1 MNLSSHYAYIFQ
13 SRPEDVV
20 LRVLKSTEGCI
31 RLVNLIIIKRLK
43 GDVTFTEAMFLECS
57 QELTDIALRI
67 ADSAHFNNA
76 GVQSSDASVIY
87 NIQCL
92 KAMLVKAEDEANC
105 TGLVYS
111 ILNKESRKVFFSAPI
126 SNGLEMS
133 LKMAERLLDNLE
145 SKKWTLET
153 LKAKFPEECKAALN
167 LEESCPDIEAGY
179 QDVIKAFEV

>member
-1 MNLSSHYAYIFQ
+1 L
-13 SRPEDVV
+13 RPRETLEEDCKLVYMIY
-20 LRVLKSTEGCI
+20 ST
-31 RLVNLIIIKRLK
+31 RLEYN
-43 GDVTFTEAMFLECS
+43 VTITGFMLLECRL
-57 QELTDIALRI
+57 ELLDIAKRI
-67 ADSAHFNNA
+67 KDSAYFLNG

-111 ILNKESRKVFFSAPI
+111 VLNKESRKVNFKAPD
-126 SNGLEMS
+126 SNGPEMS
-133 LKMAERLLDNLE
+133 LKRAERLLDKLE

-153 LKAKFPEECKAALN
+153 LKSKFPDECKAALN